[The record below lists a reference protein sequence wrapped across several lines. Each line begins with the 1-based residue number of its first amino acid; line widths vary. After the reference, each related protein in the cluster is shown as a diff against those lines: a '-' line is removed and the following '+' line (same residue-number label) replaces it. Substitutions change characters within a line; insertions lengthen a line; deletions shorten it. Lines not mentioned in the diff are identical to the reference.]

1 MKDYY
6 EILEIS
12 ESASEEVIHMAY
24 KALVKKYHPDSSDQG
39 KNSESKMQ
47 EINEAY
53 AVLSNPEK
61 RKNYDEKRTGEK
73 RVQEENE
80 KNPGTENGHRWYY
93 SYPVLLATFCSVF
106 LYPLSL
112 LLTIVRFICRKKQD
126 RGYRIRTNIIFG
138 IHMFCLLILVLGTLF
153 GSDGSEVR
161 SSGETYAAV
170 TETAAEQMETVPEQ
184 SHDIKDAGAL
194 TEDQESMLQEDD
206 EIAAAET
213 EKQESEAETVAEP
226 QTIAAENKITEF
238 SLQAIEESAEQYSI
252 YKNPYMR
259 ASLEEYLELIN
270 QSYANVNSQQRAQII
285 TMEDVLKEAKLSKK
299 MIKKLLDLDGTDFFD
314 NPDFILMDCKKNNGV
329 LDTLIGADEQKQTYF
344 EVSSRAK
351 SLDASAYY
359 YYFGKVKNNRPNGEG
374 ALFTFSPNNDLCL
387 MYAGNFKD
395 GKMSGNGVD
404 VSATWFGYNIGRSGI
419 FEDNESNGKSISY
432 DPSDITGV
440 YSLYRSMFIDYLNDK
455 FAQYPEEKQNEI
467 LERIVQKNP
476 AIRMWSISELYKADN
491 RKIRLDVPVVKPVE
505 EFAGKMKDDKFQSG
519 KRYDSFGTLIYEGDF
534 RNGKYNGSGTLYYES
549 GTPKYKG
556 KFSDG
561 KYNGDGILYNE
572 DGSVRKKGK
581 FKNEDPDTE
590 QERLASSLGS
600 SITMALATTMTE
612 KGAAYFFEPE
622 SVDSDEA
629 TSETESSGVDE
640 QSDDDLDKMLRES
653 VLPVAVDAHPI
664 DMGTEDEEYI
674 FPMSDYLELT
684 DEQIS
689 ALTQDEI
696 RIAINEI
703 YARHGYIFKDNDLK
717 TYFESKSWYHGTV
730 EPENFQESVLNVWEK
745 ENIRK
750 LAAARN

>member
-24 KALVKKYHPDSSDQG
+24 KALVKKYHPDSSGQE

-53 AVLSNPEK
+53 EVLSDPER
-61 RKNYDEKRTGEK
+61 RKNYDEKKTDEK

-80 KNPGTENGHRWYY
+80 KNSGAENGHRWYY

-112 LLTIVRFICRKKQD
+112 LLTIVRFIRRKKQD

-138 IHMFCLLILVLGTLF
+138 IHMFCLLLLVLGAVF
-153 GSDGSEVR
+153 GSDESEVR
-161 SSGETYAAV
+161 SSGETYAA
-170 TETAAEQMETVPEQ
+170 AAEQTENVPEQ
-184 SHDIKDAGAL
+184 SHDIKDASAS
-194 TEDQESMLQEDD
+194 TEDQENMLQEDD
-206 EIAAAET
+206 EIAAAQT
-213 EKQESEAETVAEP
+213 QKQESEAETVTEP

-238 SLQAIEESAEQYSI
+238 SLQTIEESAGQYSI

-285 TMEDVLKEAKLSKK
+285 SMEDVLKEAKLSKK

-329 LDTLIGADEQKQTYF
+329 LDTLIGADELKQTYF

-351 SLDASAYY
+351 SLDSSAYY
-359 YYFGKVKNNRPNGEG
+359 YYFGKIKNNRPNGEG
-374 ALFTFSPNNDLCL
+374 ALFTFSPDNDLCL

-404 VSATWFGYNIGRSGI
+404 VSATWFGYNIGRSGT

-432 DPSDITGV
+432 DPDDITGV
-440 YSLYRSMFIDYLNDK
+440 YSLYRSMFIDYLNGE
-455 FAQYPEEKQNEI
+455 FAQYPEEKQNKI
-467 LERIVQKNP
+467 LERVVQKNP

-505 EFAGKMKDDKFQSG
+505 EFVGKMKDDKFQSG

-581 FKNEDPDTE
+581 FKKEDPETE

-622 SVDSDEA
+622 FVDSDE
-629 TSETESSGVDE
+629 SLPETESSGTNE

-653 VLPVAVDAHPI
+653 VLPVAVDAHPV
-664 DMGTEDEEYI
+664 DRGTEDEEYI

-750 LAAARN
+750 LAVVRN

>member
-24 KALVKKYHPDSSDQG
+24 KALVKKYHPDSSGQE

-53 AVLSNPEK
+53 EILSDPER
-61 RKNYDEKRTGEK
+61 RKNYDEK

-80 KNPGTENGHRWYY
+80 KSEGSENGHRWYY

-112 LLTIVRFICRKKQD
+112 LLTIIRFICRKKQD

-138 IHMFCLLILVLGTLF
+138 IHMFCLLLLVLGAVF

-161 SSGETYAAV
+161 STGETYVAV
-170 TETAAEQMETVPEQ
+170 TETAAEQTETEPEQ
-184 SHDIKDAGAL
+184 SYGIKDASAS
-194 TEDQESMLQEDD
+194 TEDQRSMIQEDD
-206 EIAAAET
+206 EIVAT
-213 EKQESEAETVAEP
+213 ENQNQESEAETITER

-238 SLQAIEESAEQYSI
+238 SLQAIEESTGQYSI

-285 TMEDVLKEAKLSKK
+285 TMEDVLEEAKLSKK
-299 MIKKLLDLDGTDFFD
+299 MIKKLLALDGTDFFD
-314 NPDFILMDCKKNNGV
+314 NPDFMLMDCKKNNGV
-329 LDTLIGADEQKQTYF
+329 LDTLIGADELRQTYF

-351 SLDASAYY
+351 SLDSSAYY
-359 YYFGKVKNNRPNGEG
+359 YYFGKIKNNRPNGEG
-374 ALFTFSPNNDLCL
+374 ALFTFSPDNDLCL

-404 VSATWFGYNIGRSGI
+404 VSATWFGYTIGRSGN
-419 FEDNESNGKSISY
+419 FEDNESNGKSVSY
-432 DPSDITGV
+432 DPGDITGV
-440 YSLYRSMFIDYLNDK
+440 YSLYRSMFLDYLNDK
-455 FAQYPEEKQNEI
+455 FAQYPEEKQNKI

-505 EFAGKMKDDKFQSG
+505 EFSGKMKDDKFQSG

-590 QERLASSLGS
+590 QERLVTSLGS

-622 SVDSDEA
+622 SADSDESL
-629 TSETESSGVDE
+629 SETESSGANE

-689 ALTQDEI
+689 TLTQDEI

>member
-717 TYFESKSWYHGTV
+717 TYFESKSCYHGTV